1 MFIAAA
7 GMTAGLLGAALPASA
22 ATHGVG
28 PVTSHTV
35 SHQYDKNKGDK
46 GGPGDKGHGDNGRGD
61 NGRGDNGRGDKGHG
75 DKGHGDKGHGDK
87 GHGDKGHGD
96 KGETY
101 RLDVRYTP
109 YREPYKL
116 VKVHNPGDTLKPC
129 DAKKPKHHC
138 EAPSYR
144 NEHKRHRDPKP
155 RDTRKLHLL

>member
-35 SHQYDKNKGDK
+35 SHTYDKNKGDK
-46 GGPGDKGHGDNGRGD
+46 GRGDKGGQGDKGRGD
-61 NGRGDNGRGDKGHG
+61 KGGQGDKGHG
-75 DKGHGDKGHGDK
+75 DKGGQGDKGHGD
-87 GHGDKGHGD
+87 
-96 KGETY
+96 TY
-101 RLDVRYTP
+101 RLDVRHTP

-116 VKVHNPGDTLKPC
+116 VKVPNPGDTPKPC
-129 DAKKPKHHC
+129 DTKKPKHHC

-144 NEHKRHRDPKP
+144 DEHKRHCDPKP
-155 RDTRKLHLL
+155 RDTHKLHVA